1 MSSYTYIARATFK
14 TPFGRRM
21 VPESKDGVVRDYNLW
36 EDCDEQARASR
47 QAFIAHRLRRTS
59 LAASSSPRSG
69 ASDASDADPA
79 DTVTERASHG
89 QSGSLARGVDRPRG
103 DGVHDG
109 AELARL
115 AAARLAVARLS
126 LYPPSPLPIECPV
139 SMAFA
144 AEEAVREQRKAA
156 EEADRKQRAAVEEA
170 DRMRRKAAEDAM
182 DQEEEDEVCAMLADL
197 SLERDEEEELA
208 GAAAAEVPV
217 LGTAATTV
225 VDVAPPPHAR
235 ACKVSRTP
243 MHLQRL
249 SDQRQAHVR
258 RVVLALLQPEEQ
270 TRRAAEVEAAALVGL
285 SSKGQARPGVQVRVA
300 SVPVRK
306 VVSISARR
314 GQAGVGRV

>member
-47 QAFIAHRLRRTS
+47 QAFIARHLRRTS

-79 DTVTERASHG
+79 DTVTERASRG
-89 QSGSLARGVDRPRG
+89 QSGSLARGVDRPQG
-103 DGVHDG
+103 EGAHDG

-126 LYPPSPLPIECPV
+126 LHPPARRPIRCPV
-139 SMAFA
+139 SMAFV
-144 AEEAVREQRKAA
+144 AEEAARAQRKAA
-156 EEADRKQRAAVEEA
+156 EEADRKQRTAAGHVMS
-170 DRMRRKAAEDAM
+170 R
-182 DQEEEDEVCAMLADL
+182 EEEDELCAMLERL
-197 SLERDEEEELA
+197 TLEGDEDEATA
-208 GAAAAEVPV
+208 GAGAVEVVSKATPMPS
-217 LGTAATTV
+217 AATTAM
-225 VDVAPPPHAR
+225 DLPPPHWAR
-235 ACKVSRTP
+235 GRKVSRPP

-249 SDQRQAHVR
+249 SDKRRAHVR
-258 RVVLALLQPEEQ
+258 RVVLALLHPEEQ
-270 TRRAAEVEAAALVGL
+270 TRRAAEVEVAALVGL

-300 SVPVRK
+300 PVPVRK
-306 VVSISARR
+306 VVSISTRR
-314 GQAGVGRV
+314 GQVGVGRA